1 MEPRAHHVLIGLFA
15 LAAVAGG
22 LIFSLWLNNSDKDR
36 DYFWYEIIFD
46 QGVSGLDEGSP
57 VKFSGIRVGDV
68 VLLRLD
74 PDDPRNVRALVR
86 VYSNVP
92 IRENTQAGLA
102 ITNITGSKSIELEGG
117 TPGHPILKGSRDNP
131 PLIHAEPSTL
141 NSLVAT
147 GENLL
152 GKLDQVLTSS
162 NRIMSDQNIDNL
174 TRSLDNLQELSSG
187 LMARREEVNALFDR
201 LKEVTSQTQVTLDTF
216 QRVGIQTESLLN
228 NEVQSFISSA
238 RDATQTLERSTSRVD
253 RLLVRNEDALNRG
266 IQGVGELAPALR
278 DMRTTLNNLNGL
290 INRLEEDPAGLLLGK
305 ERLQEFN
312 P

>member
-1 MEPRAHHVLIGLFA
+1 MEPRAHHILIGLFA

-46 QGVSGLDEGSP
+46 QGVSGLNEGSP

-86 VYSNVP
+86 VYSHVP

-147 GENLL
+147 GESLL

-187 LMARREEVNALFDR
+187 LMARREEVNAVFGS
-201 LKEVTSQTQVTLDTF
+201 LKEITRQTQVTLDTF
-216 QRVGIQTESLLN
+216 QRVGIQTESLLD

-238 RDATQTLERSTSRVD
+238 RDATRTLERSTSRVD
-253 RLLVRNEDALNRG
+253 RLLVRNKDALNRG

-290 INRLEEDPAGLLLGK
+290 INRMEEDPAGLLLGK

>member
-1 MEPRAHHVLIGLFA
+1 MEPRAHHILIGLFA

-46 QGVSGLDEGSP
+46 QGASGLNEGSP

-86 VYSNVP
+86 VYSHVP

-147 GENLL
+147 GESLL

-187 LMARREEVNALFDR
+187 LMARREEVNAVFGS
-201 LKEVTSQTQVTLDTF
+201 LKEITRQTQVTLDTF
-216 QRVGIQTESLLN
+216 QRVGIQTESLLD

-238 RDATQTLERSTSRVD
+238 RDATRTLERSTSRVD
-253 RLLVRNEDALNRG
+253 RLLVRNKDALNRG

-290 INRLEEDPAGLLLGK
+290 INRMEEDPAGLLLGK

>member
-1 MEPRAHHVLIGLFA
+1 
-15 LAAVAGG
+15 
-22 LIFSLWLNNSDKDR
+22 
-36 DYFWYEIIFD
+36 
-46 QGVSGLDEGSP
+46 
-57 VKFSGIRVGDV
+57 
-68 VLLRLD
+68 
-74 PDDPRNVRALVR
+74 
-86 VYSNVP
+86 
-92 IRENTQAGLA
+92 
-102 ITNITGSKSIELEGG
+102 
-117 TPGHPILKGSRDNP
+117 
-131 PLIHAEPSTL
+131 
-141 NSLVAT
+141 
-147 GENLL
+147 
-152 GKLDQVLTSS
+152 
-162 NRIMSDQNIDNL
+162 
-174 TRSLDNLQELSSG
+174 
-187 LMARREEVNALFDR
+187 VNALFDR

-290 INRLEEDPAGLLLGK
+290 INRMEEDPAGLLLGK

>member
-1 MEPRAHHVLIGLFA
+1 MEPRAHHILIGLFA

-46 QGVSGLDEGSP
+46 QGASGLNEGSP

-86 VYSNVP
+86 VYSHVP

-147 GENLL
+147 GESLL

-187 LMARREEVNALFDR
+187 LMARREEVNAVFGS
-201 LKEVTSQTQVTLDTF
+201 LKEITRLTQVTLDTF
-216 QRVGIQTESLLN
+216 QRVGIQTESLLD

-238 RDATQTLERSTSRVD
+238 RDATRTLERSTSRVD
-253 RLLVRNEDALNRG
+253 RLLVRNKDALNRG
-266 IQGVGELAPALR
+266 IQGVGEPAPALR

-290 INRLEEDPAGLLLGK
+290 INRMEEDPAGLLLGK

>member
-1 MEPRAHHVLIGLFA
+1 MEPRAHHILIGLFA

-46 QGVSGLDEGSP
+46 QGVSGLNEGSP

-86 VYSNVP
+86 VYSHVP

-147 GENLL
+147 GESLL

-187 LMARREEVNALFDR
+187 LMARREEVNAVFGR
-201 LKEVTSQTQVTLDTF
+201 LKEITRQTQVTLDTF

-228 NEVQSFISSA
+228 DEVQSFISSA
-238 RDATQTLERSTSRVD
+238 RDATRTLERSTSRVD

-290 INRLEEDPAGLLLGK
+290 INRMEEDPAGLLLGK

>member
-22 LIFSLWLNNSDKDR
+22 LIFSLWLNNSDKDQ

-86 VYSNVP
+86 VYSHVP

-152 GKLDQVLTSS
+152 GKLGRVLTNS

-187 LMARREEVNALFDR
+187 LMARREEVNAVFGH
-201 LKEVTSQTQVTLDTF
+201 LKEITKETRVILDTF
-216 QRVGIQTESLLN
+216 QQVGAQAESLLN
-228 NEVQSFISSA
+228 NEVQTFIGSA
-238 RDATQTLERSTSRVD
+238 SDATRNLERSTSRVD